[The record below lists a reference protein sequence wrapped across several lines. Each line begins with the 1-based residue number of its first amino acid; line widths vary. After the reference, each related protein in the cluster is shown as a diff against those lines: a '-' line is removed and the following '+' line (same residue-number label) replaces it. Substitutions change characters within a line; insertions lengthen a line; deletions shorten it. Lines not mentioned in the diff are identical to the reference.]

1 MALNIASPTQYQT
14 KQKMV
19 YHTLRHAIMHCK
31 LAPGQ
36 RLVIEDIAQQLNV
49 SPIPVREALQLLQ
62 SEGLT
67 ENTPHVGASVAP
79 ISRDSVIEVFSVM
92 EGLEVVAS
100 RLAVTRLTPKTSQ
113 ELAAIVADMDEAVR
127 QSDYEGWTDLN
138 ARFHL
143 GIARVTQ
150 MPMLQ
155 QMTARAMD
163 HWSRIRRYFF
173 NQLRYSRMEQA
184 QQEHHAILDALT
196 TGDYERL
203 EAVVKAHNQVALATY
218 MESLSALPATS
229 AA

>member
-1 MALNIASPTQYQT
+1 MLLNITPPPQYQT

-31 LAPGQ
+31 LQPGQ

-67 ENTPHVGASVAP
+67 ENIPHVGASVAP
-79 ISRDSVIEVFSVM
+79 ISRDSVIEVFSLM

-100 RLAVTRLTPKTSQ
+100 RLAVARLTPKAAQ
-113 ELAAIVADMDEAVR
+113 ELAAIVADMDEAVK
-127 QSDYEGWTDLN
+127 QSDSERWTDLN
-138 ARFHL
+138 TRFHL
-143 GIARVTQ
+143 SIARVTQ

-155 QMTARAMD
+155 QMTSRAMD

-173 NQLRYSRMEQA
+173 DQLRYSRMEQA
-184 QQEHHAILDALT
+184 QQEHHAMLDALT
-196 TGDYERL
+196 AGDYGRL
-203 EAVVKAHNQVALATY
+203 EAVVKAHNQGALATY
-218 MESLSALPATS
+218 IEALPS
-229 AA
+229 NGR